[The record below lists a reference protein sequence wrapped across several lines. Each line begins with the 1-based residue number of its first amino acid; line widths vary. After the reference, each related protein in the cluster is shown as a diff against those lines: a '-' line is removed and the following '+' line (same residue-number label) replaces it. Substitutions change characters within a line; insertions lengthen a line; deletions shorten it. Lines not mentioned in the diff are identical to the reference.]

1 MEPLVVGAPDV
12 ELGIVVTTDRPHA
25 VGSVAELAALG
36 LPAQRLVMIGSP
48 SRPSRMIG
56 GFAGQIGLPAAAREA
71 FDRWFEAHAGRAVE
85 HLDPVALRFA
95 PDVEVMVVHDH
106 DDDVIPV
113 AEAEL
118 LERAW
123 PRARFLYTTGLGHRD
138 LLADASVVEPVSA
151 FLAGAAGGSDEDSHR
166 QAP

>member
-1 MEPLVVGAPDV
+1 
-12 ELGIVVTTDRPHA
+12 
-25 VGSVAELAALG
+25 
-36 LPAQRLVMIGSP
+36 
-48 SRPSRMIG
+48 
-56 GFAGQIGLPAAAREA
+56 
-71 FDRWFEAHAGRAVE
+71 
-85 HLDPVALRFA
+85 
-95 PDVEVMVVHDH
+95 MVVHDH